1 MLLRFPVVRI
11 IKGADNVL
19 DKAYSTTLK
28 AWIDTYIYSGQEPI
42 EDAVFIGLDN
52 RPSILQARSIGE
64 RILDKIKKFIE
75 VFVSGML
82 G

>member
-1 MLLRFPVVRI
+1 VRI
-11 IKGADNVL
+11 IKGDYNVL

-28 AWIDTYIYSGQEPI
+28 ACIDTYYGGQEPI
-42 EDAVFIGLDN
+42 VDAVFIGLDN
-52 RPSILQARSIGE
+52 RPSILEARSIGE
-64 RILDKIKKFIE
+64 RLLDKMKEFIE

>member
-1 MLLRFPVVRI
+1 LLWFPVVRI
-11 IKGADNVL
+11 IEGGANVL

-28 AWIDTYIYSGQEPI
+28 ACIDTCIYSGQEPI
-42 EDAVFIGLDN
+42 GDAVFIGLDN
-52 RPSILQARSIGE
+52 RPSILEARSIGE
-64 RILDKIKKFIE
+64 RILDKIKEFIE